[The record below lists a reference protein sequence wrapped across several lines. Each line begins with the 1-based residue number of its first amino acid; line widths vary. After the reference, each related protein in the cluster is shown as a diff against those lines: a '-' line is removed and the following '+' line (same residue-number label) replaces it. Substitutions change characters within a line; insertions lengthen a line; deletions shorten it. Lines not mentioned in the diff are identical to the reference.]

1 MRITEPYIQALLGS
15 GKLSHTTPF
24 DMDGTVTD
32 STDLTVS
39 LTTGHDLGASFSLT
53 IPTSGIV
60 GVWMKQCHVEAGGS
74 ASTADIGFQVNAVD
88 HWSVYDNSYDDGSK
102 HGPFWVNTLGG
113 YVRFQNDLWKQYYG
127 GQSDGLLF
135 FYWDVQHFS
144 MATGVQT
151 CKIRLKK
158 SNTGAGS
165 IILKGSTKL
174 QTQFRYFAIDQS

>member
-53 IPTSGIV
+53 IPTVGVV
-60 GVWMKQCHVEAGGS
+60 GVWMKQCHIEAS
-74 ASTADIGFQVNAVD
+74 ASASMADIGFQVNTVD
-88 HWSVYDNSYDDGSK
+88 YWSVYDNSPDDGSK
-102 HGPFWVNTLGG
+102 TGPFYLNTLGG
-113 YVRFQNDLWKQYYG
+113 YTRFQNDLWIQNAG
-127 GQSDGLLF
+127 GQTGGLLF
-135 FYWDVQHFS
+135 LYWDVQHFG
-144 MATGVQT
+144 MATGSQT
-151 CKIRLKK
+151 CKIRLRK
-158 SNTGAGS
+158 SNSGAGS
-165 IILKGSTKL
+165 IIIKGATKL